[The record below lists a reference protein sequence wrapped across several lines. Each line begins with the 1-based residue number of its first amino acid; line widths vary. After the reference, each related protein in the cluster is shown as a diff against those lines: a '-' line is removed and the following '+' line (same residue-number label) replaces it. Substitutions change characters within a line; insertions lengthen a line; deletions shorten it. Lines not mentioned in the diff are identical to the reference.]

1 MSKTNDSSA
10 IEPREFSFEGTG
22 LRVFDNGETEQSQ
35 EERFSIVA
43 KDLAK
48 LLGYRSA
55 ETLCRTLDDDEK
67 GYTVLCTLGG
77 PQRLQYVNLYG
88 FNRACMKRETSF
100 IKDPKAKAGVRR
112 LQRWMTHEVM
122 PQVEKTG
129 EYHSSQPAALSGKA
143 LLAAAVLE
151 ARKTI
156 ESLEAENKELRPKA
170 AYADMVG
177 AAENALT
184 MPQMAK
190 ILSSHGFPGGV
201 VKLYRR
207 LREDHVVYRRNGR
220 NLPCQRFVDAGLFTA
235 RISPYEAKGHHFNGV
250 TMLVT
255 PKGSRW
261 LAARYCPTAA
271 ALPAA
276 DTVAPVPTWQ
286 NAFFVEEARG
296 YQGEGYPTLHVFD
309 WRAEAEDWAA
319 THDGRPVDR
328 KQGKQEAEDIAG
340 LRVEALGWTWD
351 GTLDALRHLPAF
363 DAPEFVQAVADV
375 YALDA
380 GPWTGNIVFHC

>member
-22 LRVFDNGETEQSQ
+22 LRVFDNGETEQSE

-43 KDLAK
+43 NDLAE

-67 GYTVLCTLGG
+67 RYTVLCTLGG

-129 EYHSSQPAALSGKA
+129 EYHSQSAPAALSGKA

-151 ARKTI
+151 AQKTI
-156 ESLEAENKELRPKA
+156 DSLEAENRALRPKA
-170 AYADMVG
+170 AYADAVG
-177 AAENALT
+177 AAENTLT

-190 ILSSHGFPGGV
+190 ILSSHGFPGGGRGET
-201 VKLYRR
+201 LPQTPRR
-207 LREDHVVYRRNGR
+207 PHSL
-220 NLPCQRFVDAGLFTA
+220 
-235 RISPYEAKGHHFNGV
+235 
-250 TMLVT
+250 
-255 PKGSRW
+255 
-261 LAARYCPTAA
+261 
-271 ALPAA
+271 
-276 DTVAPVPTWQ
+276 
-286 NAFFVEEARG
+286 
-296 YQGEGYPTLHVFD
+296 
-309 WRAEAEDWAA
+309 
-319 THDGRPVDR
+319 
-328 KQGKQEAEDIAG
+328 
-340 LRVEALGWTWD
+340 
-351 GTLDALRHLPAF
+351 
-363 DAPEFVQAVADV
+363 
-375 YALDA
+375 
-380 GPWTGNIVFHC
+380 